1 MKHHRLPL
9 LAFTLLAI
17 GVSLVLYPTAASW
30 VSQYR
35 QSLITSELVEVSEN
49 AVPEAH
55 IQLQQAHKYNEA
67 LQSGAQLEAN
77 ERKATGSETLDVSSR
92 FTEIWPYEKQLFPDG
107 RGVMAR
113 LRVPAADIDIPVY
126 HGTDDRTL
134 LRGAGHLRGTSLP
147 VGGIGTRTVITAH
160 RGLAAAK
167 MFTDLDGV
175 EVGDRFTFEVFGEVL
190 TYEVR
195 STQVIEP
202 QDTETLNPDPDAD
215 LATLITCTPLG
226 INSHRIVVTG
236 ERVTP
241 TPVKDMLA
249 AGAKS
254 ELPRFPWWLALWG
267 SVMTAYVGYIG
278 YVLWLVVQSRHSHR
292 RPAHIAR

>member
-1 MKHHRLPL
+1 MRRHLLPF
-9 LAFTLLAI
+9 LALTLLVI

-35 QSLITSELVEVSEN
+35 QSLITSELVEVGEQ
-49 AVPEAH
+49 AVPEAK
-55 IQLQQAHKYNEA
+55 IQLEQAYKYNAA

-77 ERKATGSETLDVSSR
+77 ERKATGSEKLDVTSR
-92 FTEIWPYEKQLFPDG
+92 FTDIWPYEKQLFPDG

-126 HGTDDRTL
+126 HGTDDHTL

-147 VGGIGTRTVITAH
+147 VGGVGTRTVITAH

-167 MFTDLDGV
+167 MFTDLDRV
-175 EVGDRFTFEVFGEVL
+175 DIGDRFTFEVFGEVL

-202 QDTETLNPDPDAD
+202 EDTETLNPDPHAD

-241 TPVKDMLA
+241 TPVKDVLS

-254 ELPRFPWWLALWG
+254 ELPRFPWWLVIWA
-267 SVMTAYVGYIG
+267 SVLVLYVGYLLH
-278 YVLWLVVQSRHSHR
+278 VMWTELRPHRQHR
-292 RPAHIAR
+292 RPAHIAK